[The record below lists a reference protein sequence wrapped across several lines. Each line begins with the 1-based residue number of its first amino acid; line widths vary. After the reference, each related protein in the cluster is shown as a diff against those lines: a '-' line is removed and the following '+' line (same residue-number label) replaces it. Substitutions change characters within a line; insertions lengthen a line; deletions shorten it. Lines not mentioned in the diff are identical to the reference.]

1 MTPENSGS
9 SRKTI
14 SLLTASALVIANMV
28 GTGIFTMLGFQLVDI
43 HSGFSI
49 LLLWATGGVVALC
62 GALSYGELISRL
74 PRSGGEYNFLSRI
87 YHPAIGFMAGWIGLT
102 AGFCTPIA
110 LSCIAFGKYFSGA
123 LDFAHPLLLSII
135 IVICISGVHL
145 LGVGV
150 GAVFQNA
157 FTALKLVI
165 LLTVSIAAFV
175 WGSQQNIV
183 FLPHSTDIPTII
195 SPPFAIALMYVM
207 YAYSGW
213 NAAVYIAGEVRNP
226 RINVPVALIIGTL
239 IVIGCYLLLNTAFLY
254 STPQDAMRGQVE
266 VGLIAGRH
274 IFGLV
279 GGNIVGGFIA
289 MALISGIS
297 AMIWMGSRVAMTIGE
312 DFTVLRFLARKDESG
327 TPIVAI
333 LAQMTLIVIILCIA
347 KFEDILVYTEFSLM
361 SCLFLSV
368 LGVFVL
374 RRRFG
379 RNEGG
384 IEAWGYPIT
393 PALFLI
399 VEGFIFVHLF
409 IERPTQSLIGVAGM
423 ALGLILYFC
432 EPRANRRVLASR
444 IREA

>member
-1 MTPENSGS
+1 MNPEHSGS
-9 SRKTI
+9 PHKKI

-28 GTGIFTMLGFQLVDI
+28 GTGIFTSLGFQLVDI

-123 LDFAHPLLLSII
+123 LGFTHPILLSVL
-135 IVICISGVHL
+135 IVISISGIHL

-150 GAVFQNA
+150 GAAFQNT
-157 FTALKLVI
+157 FTILKLCI
-165 LLTVSIAAFV
+165 LLTVSVCAFI
-175 WGSQQNIV
+175 WGSRQEIA
-183 FLPHSTDIPTII
+183 FLPQATDIPTIL
-195 SPPFAIALMYVM
+195 SPSFAIALMYVM

-226 RINVPVALIIGTL
+226 RINVPVALVIGTVT
-239 IVIGCYLLLNTAFLY
+239 VIGCYLLMNTAFLY
-254 STPQDAMRGQVE
+254 STPQSAMRGQVE
-266 VGLIAGRH
+266 IGLIAGRQ
-274 IFGLV
+274 IFGPV

-312 DFTVLRFLARKDESG
+312 DYTILRFLARKNAMG
-327 TPIVAI
+327 TPTVAI
-333 LAQMTLIVIILCIA
+333 LAQMALIVIVLLTA
-347 KFEDILVYTEFSLM
+347 K
-361 SCLFLSV
+361 
-368 LGVFVL
+368 
-374 RRRFG
+374 
-379 RNEGG
+379 
-384 IEAWGYPIT
+384 
-393 PALFLI
+393 
-399 VEGFIFVHLF
+399 
-409 IERPTQSLIGVAGM
+409 
-423 ALGLILYFC
+423 
-432 EPRANRRVLASR
+432 
-444 IREA
+444 